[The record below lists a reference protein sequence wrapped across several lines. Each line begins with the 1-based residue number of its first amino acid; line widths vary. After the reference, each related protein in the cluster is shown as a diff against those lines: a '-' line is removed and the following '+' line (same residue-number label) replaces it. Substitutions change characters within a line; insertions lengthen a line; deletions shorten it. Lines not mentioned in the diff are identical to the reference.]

1 MSGRTAVL
9 GGGISGLSAA
19 YYLCD
24 NPAFRAIKIIE
35 ASSRTGGWLRSR
47 VSSEGVIF
55 EEGPRTIR
63 PRGPA
68 GLNTL
73 NLVDSLKLSEKIIPI
88 SFTHPAAKN
97 RMIYAGKKL
106 HTLPNSLIAMFKV
119 NSPFSRPLVSCLITD
134 LKAPQLIKQDE
145 SLYSFVERR
154 LGKDAADYLI
164 SPMVCGICAGDAKQ
178 ISVNFLM
185 KSLFEYEQK
194 YGSIVKG
201 YVKSNWEA
209 FRSKSNKTDSQKSND
224 NDEITSYRRAENEKW
239 SIWTLRGGL
248 EQLPTALADSLS
260 SHGVQISLNSKCE
273 ELTFTEGGVELKFN
287 GKTEKYSRVI
297 SSLSAKN
304 LAPMIHHQHPQLANE
319 LIAIP
324 SVTVAVVNLE
334 FVGNVLEQEAFGFL
348 VPPNE
353 KLPILGV
360 IFDSCILSPRN
371 STVLTVMMGGAWFTK
386 NFGDQP
392 SKEHLLEV
400 AVHHVKTILHIE
412 ADPVAHNVAILKDC
426 IPQYV
431 VGHEQRIRG
440 IENYLVKHKLPLF
453 LCGSSYY
460 GVGLNDVVLSA
471 KQAASAVTQQC

>member
-19 YYLCD
+19 YYLRD

-35 ASSRTGGWLRSR
+35 ASNRTGGWLRSR
-47 VSSEGVIF
+47 VSLEGVIF

-68 GLNTL
+68 GSNTL
-73 NLVDSLKLSEKIIPI
+73 SLVDRLNLSEKIIPI
-88 SFTHPAAKN
+88 SLAHPVAKN
-97 RMIYAGKKL
+97 RMIYADKKL
-106 HTLPNSLIAMFKV
+106 HALPNSLNAMFKV

-134 LKAPQLIKQDE
+134 LRAPKLTKEDE

-154 LGKDAADYLI
+154 LGKDVADYLI

-194 YGSIVKG
+194 YGSIIKG
-201 YVKSNWEA
+201 FVKSNWEV
-209 FRSKSNKTDSQKSND
+209 FRSKSNKTDGQKLNSND
-224 NDEITSYRRAENEKW
+224 TNRLSRRAENERW
-239 SIWTLRGGL
+239 AIWTLRGGL
-248 EQLPTALADSLS
+248 EQLPTALADNLS
-260 SHGVQISLNSKCE
+260 SNGVEISLNSKCE

-287 GKTEKYSRVI
+287 ERTEEYSRVI
-297 SSLSAKN
+297 SSLSAKS
-304 LAPMIHHQHPQLANE
+304 LAPMIHRQHPQLANE
-319 LIAIP
+319 LTAIP

-334 FVGNVLEQEAFGFL
+334 FAGNVLEQEAFGFL

-360 IFDSCILSPRN
+360 IFDSCILPPKN

-386 NFGDQP
+386 NFGDHP
-392 SKEHLLEV
+392 TKEHLLEV
-400 AVHHVKTILHIE
+400 AMHHVKSILHIK
-412 ADPVAHNVAILKDC
+412 ADLVAHNVAILKDC

-431 VGHEQRIRG
+431 VGHEQRIRR

-471 KQAASAVTQQC
+471 KQAALAVTQQC